1 MISVA
6 LIGFG
11 NVNSHL
17 FKAFLQA
24 EDVRIAQVFNRT
36 KIDAEELSG
45 IPFTSDFAE
54 ITDADVYIIGTSD
67 SAISEV
73 SNALKFENRLVIHTS
88 GGVAMDRLN
97 AKNRRGVFYPLQT
110 FSKNKEVDFQT
121 IPICIEAEND
131 DDFALLKNLGKQ
143 ISKVVH
149 PINSEERAKIHVA
162 AVFVN
167 NFVNYCYLVGKEI
180 LDENELPFDILSPL
194 IAETAHKIEALT
206 PFEAQTGPAKRND
219 RNTIKKH
226 LNLLKNPNH
235 RQLYELMTEMI
246 RKKFE

>member
-1 MISVA
+1 
-6 LIGFG
+6 
-11 NVNSHL
+11 
-17 FKAFLQA
+17 
-24 EDVRIAQVFNRT
+24 
-36 KIDAEELSG
+36 
-45 IPFTSDFAE
+45 
-54 ITDADVYIIGTSD
+54 
-67 SAISEV
+67 
-73 SNALKFENRLVIHTS
+73 
-88 GGVAMDRLN
+88 VAMDRLN

-226 LNLLKNPNH
+226 LNLLNNPNQ

-246 RKKFE
+246 RKTFE